1 MSLGNFSLRLEI
13 LMSSVY
19 SLHAIRVVIFVM
31 WLMGNQM
38 LCSLVSLDIYFHLS
52 QKGYSLLQYLYIV
65 ANEIFMS

>member
-19 SLHAIRVVIFVM
+19 SLHAIQVAIFVM

-38 LCSLVSLDIYFHLS
+38 LCSLVSLDTGIFIYPKKDIPCFDT
-52 QKGYSLLQYLYIV
+52 YI
-65 ANEIFMS
+65 